1 MEFDEDKIVASS
13 FDELRGETQR
23 FSTQEMV
30 VCPRCARRSPPTR
43 MKCLY
48 CGAALPETEATKA
61 LRRPALKTLEEWEQ
75 GFNVVLLPDGSAA
88 ISDTAS
94 HEASAL
100 LRLGK
105 NAFEEMLKVNVP
117 LPLARVATE
126 DEAQLLEKRFGE
138 LNFAVEI
145 IPDVALVTET
155 KVPKRVRQLQWT
167 DDEITFTTKGS
178 DESQRIRSKDIML
191 LVLGRLRKLRIEV
204 EEGRGRR
211 GGDKEVVESREM
223 FEDESVLD
231 VHASATGLR
240 WRIAAENFD
249 FSCLGERK
257 NLLVAQNFRTLT
269 DELRGRAITA
279 RFCDDYTRLRP
290 FLAHAWPLTER
301 TEAGGLRRSRPGR
314 FHTEAATIMNNEAQF
329 TRYSC
334 LLHHLELRRRV
345 KGE

>member
-1 MEFDEDKIVASS
+1 MKFDEDEIAASS
-13 FDELRGETQR
+13 FDALSSEAQR
-23 FSTQEMV
+23 FSSQEMV
-30 VCPRCARRSPPTR
+30 VCARCEQRSPPTR

-48 CGAALPETEATKA
+48 CGAALPETEETKA
-61 LRRPALKTLEEWEQ
+61 LRRPALKRLEEWEQ
-75 GFNVVLLPDGSAA
+75 GFNVVLLPGGSAGVN
-88 ISDTAS
+88 DTAL

-105 NAFEEMLKVNVP
+105 NTFEEMLKVNAP

-145 IPDVALVTET
+145 VPDVELATET
-155 KVPKRVRQLQWT
+155 KIPKRVRRLQWT
-167 DDEITFTTKGS
+167 DDEISFTMKGS
-178 DESQRIRSKDIML
+178 DESQRIASKDIML

-211 GGDKEVVESREM
+211 GGDKEVVESRAM

-231 VHASATGLR
+231 VHASAAGFG
-240 WRIAAENFD
+240 WHIAAENFD

-269 DELRGRAITA
+269 DELRARAISS
-279 RFCDDYTRLRP
+279 RFCDEYASLRP

-301 TEAGGLRRSRPGR
+301 TEASGLRRSRPGR
-314 FHTEAATIMNNEAQF
+314 FHTEAATIMSNEAQF
-329 TRYSC
+329 MRYSC
-334 LLHHLELRRRV
+334 LLHHLELRRRRA
-345 KGE
+345 K